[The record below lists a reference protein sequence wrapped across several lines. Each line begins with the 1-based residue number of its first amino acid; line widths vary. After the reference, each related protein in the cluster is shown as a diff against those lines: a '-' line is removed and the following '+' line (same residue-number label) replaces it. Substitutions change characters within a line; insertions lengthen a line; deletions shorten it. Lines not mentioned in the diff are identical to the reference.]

1 MRLCLRL
8 CIRGLICLLS
18 ADTCPRE
25 AVEAWASTLRKHY
38 PTVLFRS
45 ASACLPAS
53 AADAASAKGR
63 GKGKERERAD
73 DAWGL
78 EAATAI
84 LHQWVE
90 DHKGDKP
97 FTVAIVGVTN
107 VSIQNSQLNYRDW
120 RT

>member
-1 MRLCLRL
+1 MR
-8 CIRGLICLLS
+8 
-18 ADTCPRE
+18 
-25 AVEAWASTLRKHY
+25 KQY

-45 ASACLPAS
+45 ASACLPAA
-53 AADAASAKGR
+53 AADAASAQGKSK

-78 EAATAI
+78 EAATAL
-84 LHQWVE
+84 LHQWAE

-107 VSIQNSQLNYRDW
+107 VSDSFPSFVEA
-120 RT
+120 